1 MSKIRV
7 FVVIKPDVQFPT
19 PLLATT
25 FLLCRIHPML
35 SLFVVNY
42 TRR

>member
-1 MSKIRV
+1 MPEIRV
-7 FVVIKPDVQFPT
+7 FVVIKPDVQFLT
-19 PLLATT
+19 PLLAAT
-25 FLLCRIHPML
+25 FPLCRIHPML